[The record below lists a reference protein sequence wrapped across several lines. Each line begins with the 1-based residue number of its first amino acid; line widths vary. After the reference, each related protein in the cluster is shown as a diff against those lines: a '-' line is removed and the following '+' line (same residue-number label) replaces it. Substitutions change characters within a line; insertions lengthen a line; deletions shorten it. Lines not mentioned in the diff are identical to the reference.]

1 MSSPPQDP
9 PGGGNSDGSG
19 ACSRP
24 SKPRPGP
31 LTFPRD
37 RTYGTLGN
45 GNGNGGEGGSSAGVG
60 NTRESDLLITG
71 STNGRLSSDPMP
83 LWSYAASPIIQIRD
97 HCHQQWLAV
106 LLTVVLLLV
115 TFYFVFGLSAPM
127 RAERCTTPFGTLL
140 GESRGVAAYSNCR
153 NDYGGDHMEHFVSVG
168 LQRLYTGSQWQAL
181 EYTRRY
187 WILTSL
193 LTFPSL
199 PRADHIILTDT
210 ASTVNGR
217 RGGRGSS
224 VVPLE
229 RYTNLFLPPQVL
241 QNSSEDMPVM
251 KLNGEANN
259 LSASVRQRNW
269 RQALVQP
276 HDIVVY
282 AKNSRT
288 LPSGHV
294 AVVTAVRGPFDSVAA
309 AGKEA
314 HWFIVKNASAQ
325 GRHPMAPGSTL
336 PRLLLSQ
343 ESEVVSGAVTPPKNA
358 TGNDTARRPASGGC
372 DNVSSDEEGEEVVR
386 GCSVLYYKVFVVEQN
401 WDNSY
406 WETLRY
412 LTRSDSHND
421 TKRNTLRDGNA
432 TRKESS
438 AKQQRRAATRLRNFT
453 RVLLLHEYSNP
464 HGFFLEDTHNN
475 LILGWVRASSDA

>member
-9 PGGGNSDGSG
+9 PDGVNNDSVGGRRRS
-19 ACSRP
+19 
-24 SKPRPGP
+24 SKPRPSP
-31 LTFPRD
+31 LAFPRD
-37 RTYGTLGN
+37 RAYGTLD
-45 GNGNGGEGGSSAGVG
+45 NGNGGEGGSSVGVG
-60 NTRESDLLITG
+60 NTRQSGLLMNGGT
-71 STNGRLSSDPMP
+71 SGRLSSDPMP

-127 RAERCTTPFGTLL
+127 RAERCATPFGSLL

-168 LQRLYTGSQWQAL
+168 LQRLYTGSKWQAL
-181 EYTRRY
+181 EYARRY
-187 WILTSL
+187 WILKSL

-199 PRADHIILTDT
+199 PRADHIILADT
-210 ASTVNGR
+210 ANSVNGR

-241 QNSSEDMPVM
+241 HNSSEDMPVM

-259 LSASVRQRNW
+259 LSARVRLRSW

-294 AVVTAVRGPFDSVAA
+294 AVVTAVRGPFHSVAA
-309 AGKEA
+309 AGKEV
-314 HWFIVKNASAQ
+314 HWFIVKNASIQ
-325 GRHPMAPGSTL
+325 GRQPMAPGSTL

-343 ESEVVSGAVTPPKNA
+343 EHEVVNGAVTPPKNTA
-358 TGNDTARRPASGGC
+358 GSDTARHPSSGGC
-372 DNVSSDEEGEEVVR
+372 ENVSADEKGEEMVC

-406 WETLRY
+406 WETLSY
-412 LTRSDSHND
+412 LTKYDWHNH
-421 TKRNTLRDGNA
+421 NSQNSIPNGNG
-432 TRKESS
+432 TGKESS
-438 AKQQRRAATRLRNFT
+438 AKQQRRAETRLRNFT

>member
-9 PGGGNSDGSG
+9 PDGVNSDGSG
-19 ACSRP
+19 GRSRS
-24 SKPRPGP
+24 SKPRPSP
-31 LTFPRD
+31 LVFPRD
-37 RTYGTLGN
+37 RAYGTLS
-45 GNGNGGEGGSSAGVG
+45 NGNGGEGGSSAGVG
-60 NTRESDLLITG
+60 NTRQSGLLMTG
-71 STNGRLSSDPMP
+71 GTNGRLSSDSMP

-127 RAERCTTPFGTLL
+127 RAERCATPFGSLL

-153 NDYGGDHMEHFVSVG
+153 NDYGGDHMENFVSVG
-168 LQRLYTGSQWQAL
+168 LQRLYTGSKWQAL

-193 LTFPSL
+193 LSFPSL
-199 PRADHIILTDT
+199 PRADHTILAD
-210 ASTVNGR
+210 AANAVNGR

-259 LSASVRQRNW
+259 LSASVRLKNW

-282 AKNSRT
+282 AKNSQT
-288 LPSGHV
+288 LPSAHV
-294 AVVTAVRGPFDSVAA
+294 AVVTAVRGPFHSVAA
-309 AGKEA
+309 AGKEV
-314 HWFIVKNASAQ
+314 HWFIVKNASIQ
-325 GRHPMAPGSTL
+325 GRQPMAPGSTL
-336 PRLLLSQ
+336 PQLLLSQ
-343 ESEVVSGAVTPPKNA
+343 QHEVVSSAVTPPKNT
-358 TGNDTARRPASGGC
+358 TGSDTARRPSSGGC
-372 DNVSSDEEGEEVVR
+372 ENVSADEKGEMVR
-386 GCSVLYYKVFVVEQN
+386 GGSVLYYKVFVVEQN

-406 WETLRY
+406 WETLSY
-412 LTRSDSHND
+412 LTRSDWHNQ
-421 TKRNTLRDGNA
+421 TNRNTITNGNSN
-432 TRKESS
+432 RKESS